1 MISKWYHR
9 VLIIV
14 KRNRLIFFKLKN
26 ILEYEMKYS
35 KRIQNR
41 VSRIEGQVGGIKR
54 MISTN
59 SEEDKVMTQLQA
71 VISSLES
78 LKLEMIRKQ
87 MKESLVEDIRKSLG
101 LSDT

>member
-1 MISKWYHR
+1 
-9 VLIIV
+9 
-14 KRNRLIFFKLKN
+14 
-26 ILEYEMKYS
+26 MKYS